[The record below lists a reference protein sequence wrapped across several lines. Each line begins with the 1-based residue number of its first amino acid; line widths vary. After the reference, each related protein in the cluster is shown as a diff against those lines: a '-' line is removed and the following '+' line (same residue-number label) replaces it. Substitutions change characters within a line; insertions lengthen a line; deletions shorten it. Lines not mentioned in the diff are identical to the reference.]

1 MKSSRLVSLLASANE
16 KLDDRGT
23 MRRYTAGVLIV
34 GAALRFGWVLVKGF
48 AVIPTEAFYEAVAFA
63 SRGELADAY
72 GPGTGLTAHLSP
84 GMPLMVGTIYRWL
97 GVGAPS
103 AEFALSF
110 ISLAFIYAS
119 FLALDAAFATLGVA
133 PIARI
138 GAIGLLALAPLNIS
152 LEMREFRHWEGAIAA
167 AGIALCLVRALDLDA
182 LDRRPSWLQLGLL
195 AGAIGAMSLFSEAA
209 ALACY
214 GILGWLALRKRGWT
228 GFVGA
233 AAASAALFVAISF
246 PWALRNEAVFGE
258 KVWTRSNFGFNF
270 ALGYHDKAVNP
281 SDPKKVF
288 LDRLEE
294 VSPFLHPAALA
305 NLRAAGGELGY
316 NRLWIART
324 EAWIAQH
331 PADALEIATRH
342 VWEFYFPPRR
352 MWDAGAEKS
361 GSAPFKQTMIWI
373 ISFAGF
379 IGLGVRLAC
388 RDWRYIYVAA
398 ALLLPMLFYVLGEP
412 IIRYRFP
419 VGGLLAFL
427 ASDLVWRTAQ
437 FALKS
442 ASPAAV
448 LARLESSP
456 TSGETD
462 SQLCSPSAA
471 PPPTAPSG
479 SFRRGPTQ
487 RC

>member
-1 MKSSRLVSLLASANE
+1 
-16 KLDDRGT
+16 
-23 MRRYTAGVLIV
+23 
-34 GAALRFGWVLVKGF
+34 
-48 AVIPTEAFYEAVAFA
+48 
-63 SRGELADAY
+63 
-72 GPGTGLTAHLSP
+72 
-84 GMPLMVGTIYRWL
+84 
-97 GVGAPS
+97 
-103 AEFALSF
+103 
-110 ISLAFIYAS
+110 
-119 FLALDAAFATLGVA
+119 
-133 PIARI
+133 
-138 GAIGLLALAPLNIS
+138 
-152 LEMREFRHWEGAIAA
+152 
-167 AGIALCLVRALDLDA
+167 
-182 LDRRPSWLQLGLL
+182 
-195 AGAIGAMSLFSEAA
+195 
-209 ALACY
+209 
-214 GILGWLALRKRGWT
+214 
-228 GFVGA
+228 
-233 AAASAALFVAISF
+233 
-246 PWALRNEAVFGE
+246 
-258 KVWTRSNFGFNF
+258 
-270 ALGYHDKAVNP
+270 
-281 SDPKKVF
+281 
-288 LDRLEE
+288 
-294 VSPFLHPAALA
+294 
-305 NLRAAGGELGY
+305 
-316 NRLWIART
+316 
-324 EAWIAQH
+324 
-331 PADALEIATRH
+331 
-342 VWEFYFPPRR
+342 

-462 SQLCSPSAA
+462 SRLCSPSAA